1 VTASEDPASPL
12 VVGGRTSPDGFAD
25 APLDDRVA
33 LEKARALAEPGPNWR
48 TWFFQ
53 RALRAYYFLG
63 VLIADAQVVVFWIE
77 LPNVPAP
84 VLAVGSVLS
93 LVAALYL
100 ELLIYRYF
108 WYRPRVDVSRVRRFH
123 RTWLRPCEYGRWTP
137 EADLAAAGEPVY
149 PTGEGP
155 NPKEFL

>member
-1 VTASEDPASPL
+1 VTASEDPTASRA
-12 VVGGRTSPDGFAD
+12 VGEQVGQDGVAD
-25 APLDDRVA
+25 APLEDRVE
-33 LEKARALAEPGPNWR
+33 LEKARALAEPGPGWR

-77 LPNVPAP
+77 LPNVSVS
-84 VLAVGSVLS
+84 VLAVGAVLS

-100 ELLIYRYF
+100 ELLLYRYF

-137 EADLAAAGEPVY
+137 EADLAAGEPIY